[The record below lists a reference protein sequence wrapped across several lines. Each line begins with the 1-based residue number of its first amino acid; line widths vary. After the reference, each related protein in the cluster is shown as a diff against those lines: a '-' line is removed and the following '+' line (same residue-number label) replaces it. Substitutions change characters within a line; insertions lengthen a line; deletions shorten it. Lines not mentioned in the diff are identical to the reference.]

1 MLIWDLVTLPFCT
14 FLARFTSS
22 WPSTM
27 ALSTSSWS
35 LLHIMAHS
43 TTSWPFPM
51 APSAW
56 TPSWPFYTFLDLYYG
71 PFYTFFTFLALS
83 TPSWPVFKTQSDH
96 IARFLQSKVFMLRAF
111 KNTKQS
117 CCTFLRTQCVNVVF
131 SKMLSVHVAF

>member
-1 MLIWDLVTLPFCT
+1 VLIWDLVTLPFCT

-35 LLHIMAHS
+35 LLLWPLLQLLGPFLWPHLHGHLLGPSTPSWTS
-43 TTSWPFPM
+43 TTSP
-51 APSAW
+51 
-56 TPSWPFYTFLDLYYG
+56 
-71 PFYTFFTFLALS
+71 S

-117 CCTFLRTQCVNVVF
+117 CCTFLSTQCVNVVF